1 MDEIDR
7 RIINTLQDGFPL
19 CATPYLQAA
28 ARLGISETELLQR
41 LQNLLAT
48 GVLTRFGPL
57 YHTEQ
62 MGGALTLAALK
73 APAERF
79 DAIAAIVNA
88 FPEVAHNY
96 ERTHELNMWFVIAT
110 GKPQRQRQVIEA
122 IEAAT
127 GLTVYNFPKI
137 AEYFVHLHLEA

>member
-7 RIINTLQDGFPL
+7 GIINTLQDDFPL

-28 ARLGISETELLQR
+28 AQLGISETELLHR
-41 LQNLLAT
+41 LQNLLDN

-57 YHTEQ
+57 YHAEQ

-79 DAIAAIVNA
+79 EEIAAIVNA

-96 ERTHELNMWFVIAT
+96 ERSHELNMWFVIAT
-110 GKPQRQRQVIEA
+110 EKPQRQRQVIEA
-122 IEAAT
+122 IESAT

-137 AEYFVHLHLEA
+137 AEYFVHLRLEA